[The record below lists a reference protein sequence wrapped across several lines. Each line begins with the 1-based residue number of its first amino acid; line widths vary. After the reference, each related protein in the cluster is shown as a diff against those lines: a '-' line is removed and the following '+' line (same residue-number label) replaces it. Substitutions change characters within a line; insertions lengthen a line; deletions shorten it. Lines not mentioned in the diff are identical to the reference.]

1 MKGRNIENNI
11 RLLLDVI
18 DFTEVNNLPAAIV
31 LLDIYKAFDGVSHE
45 FLFKVL
51 NHFNFGENFIRWVK
65 TFYSSRKSY
74 VMNNGFLTKQIDM
87 EKGIFQGCPISPYL
101 FLCIM
106 ETLAIAIRNN
116 PNIKVFL

>member
-1 MKGRNIENNI
+1 MII
-11 RLLLDVI
+11 LLLDI
-18 DFTEVNNLPAAIV
+18 H
-31 LLDIYKAFDGVSHE
+31 KAFDSVSHE

-87 EKGIFQGCPISPYL
+87 EKGIFQGCPISRTFSSVLWRHSQLQLEIIPIL
-101 FLCIM
+101 RIFLI
-106 ETLAIAIRNN
+106 L
-116 PNIKVFL
+116 